1 MGLYTYHMGDSQQPT
16 IRTLI
21 ETQSRLFQSKNTL
34 RRFGA
39 LVVAGVLDKRLT
51 ELRDKQIGQLVFDF
65 VLRDLVM
72 GTPEM
77 TICHHAVVRLTRSTV
92 GRISAEEIE
101 QQYERRSCPRCGIEM
116 LLHYGIDEPNHWQCI
131 SLACEYKEIVV
142 SNEGAR

>member
-1 MGLYTYHMGDSQQPT
+1 VGLYTYHMGDSQQPT
-16 IRTLI
+16 IRSLI
-21 ETQSRLFQSKNTL
+21 ETQSRLFLSKNTL

-77 TICHHAVVRLTRSTV
+77 TICHHAVVRLTRSTA

-101 QQYERRSCPRCGIEM
+101 RQQERRLCPRCGNEM
-116 LLHYGIDEPNHWQCI
+116 LRHYGIEEPDCWQCV
-131 SLACEYKEIVV
+131 SLACEHKGIID
-142 SNEGAR
+142 SNEGTR